1 MSDPHDN
8 SIPVLSE
15 ILVPGNAVQGRHPS
29 NDDAVPAEHPIA
41 DNGAPREHGFR
52 SEPVFAPESEQ
63 AHEPA
68 HEHLH
73 EPSLAADAEPE
84 LAPQPL
90 LTPEHLASP
99 EPVLESD
106 AMHAHEL
113 APEQEFAAE
122 PPPLPTLDEVL
133 ELGRVAAP
141 DPLHAPAHAADHHPK
156 KRARAHHAH
165 DDVPERD
172 AGVFNR
178 AEPLAPFEA
187 GTSVPPDIAHE
198 TAAAPQPGLDANLI
212 AERLRGRF
220 AGFLT
225 GEGRDVIEARCRDA
239 LQEHTGWL
247 VSQITREVA
256 LTLET
261 EMTAWVRE
269 AVEEE
274 IARRSGHA

>member
-15 ILVPGNAVQGRHPS
+15 ILVPGNPVQARHPS
-29 NDDAVPAEHPIA
+29 NDTAVPTEHSVTN
-41 DNGAPREHGFR
+41 DGAPREPGFR
-52 SEPVFAPESEQ
+52 TEPVFERTHEQ
-63 AHEPA
+63 A
-68 HEHLH
+68 H
-73 EPSLAADAEPE
+73 EPSLAADPEPE

-99 EPVLESD
+99 EPVLAPD
-106 AMHAHEL
+106 TLHAHEL
-113 APEQEFAAE
+113 AADQEPATE

-133 ELGRVAAP
+133 ELGRVPATEP
-141 DPLHAPAHAADHHPK
+141 VHAPAHAVDHHPK
-156 KRARAHHAH
+156 KRSRAHHHAH

-178 AEPLAPFEA
+178 VEPLAPFEA
-187 GTSVPPDIAHE
+187 GASVPPDIAHQT
-198 TAAAPQPGLDANLI
+198 TAAAQPTLDADLI

-225 GEGRDVIEARCRDA
+225 GEGRGVIEARCRDA

>member
-15 ILVPGNAVQGRHPS
+15 ILVPGNPVQARHPS
-29 NDDAVPAEHPIA
+29 NDAAGPAEHSITE
-41 DNGAPREHGFR
+41 DGAPREPGFR
-52 SEPVFAPESEQ
+52 
-63 AHEPA
+63 
-68 HEHLH
+68 
-73 EPSLAADAEPE
+73 
-84 LAPQPL
+84 
-90 LTPEHLASP
+90 T
-99 EPVLESD
+99 EPVLEPH

-113 APEQEFAAE
+113 AAEQGPAAE

-141 DPLHAPAHAADHHPK
+141 EPVHTPAHGADHHPK
-156 KRARAHHAH
+156 KRSRAHHAH

-198 TAAAPQPGLDANLI
+198 TTAAPQLGLVDADLI

-220 AGFLT
+220 ASFLT

>member
-29 NDDAVPAEHPIA
+29 NDDAVPAEHPIT

-99 EPVLESD
+99 EPVLEPD

-113 APEQEFAAE
+113 APEQEPAAE

-141 DPLHAPAHAADHHPK
+141 DPLHALAHAADHHPK

-198 TAAAPQPGLDANLI
+198 TRAAQQPGLDADLI

-261 EMTAWVRE
+261 EMTTWVRE

>member
-99 EPVLESD
+99 EPVLEPD

-113 APEQEFAAE
+113 APEQEPAAE

-141 DPLHAPAHAADHHPK
+141 DPLHALAHAADHHPK

-198 TAAAPQPGLDANLI
+198 TRAAQQPGLDADLI

>member
-15 ILVPGNAVQGRHPS
+15 ILVPGVPVQARHPS
-29 NDDAVPAEHPIA
+29 SDTAVPTEHSVTN
-41 DNGAPREHGFR
+41 DGAPREPGFR
-52 SEPVFAPESEQ
+52 TEPVFEQ
-63 AHEPA
+63 AHEHA
-68 HEHLH
+68 HE
-73 EPSLAADAEPE
+73 PGLAADPEPQ

-99 EPVLESD
+99 EPVLAPD
-106 AMHAHEL
+106 TLHAHEL
-113 APEQEFAAE
+113 AADQEPATE

-133 ELGRVAAP
+133 ELGRVPATEP
-141 DPLHAPAHAADHHPK
+141 VHAPTHAVDHHPK
-156 KRARAHHAH
+156 KRSRAHHAH

-187 GTSVPPDIAHE
+187 GASVPPDIAHQTVVHE
-198 TAAAPQPGLDANLI
+198 TAAAPQAGLDADLI

-220 AGFLT
+220 ASFLT
-225 GEGRDVIEARCRDA
+225 GEGRGVIEARCRDA